1 MDPDDAG
8 KQTFFMAT
16 LYFGQ
21 EVGGKGVCVPFP
33 HSFWK
38 YIRLPPSLPFQ
49 KKSLSSPLINLN
61 HVL

>member
-8 KQTFFMAT
+8 KQTFSMVT

-21 EVGGKGVCVPFP
+21 EVGGKGVYLSPLHFENTLDYP
-33 HSFWK
+33 
-38 YIRLPPSLPFQ
+38 PFQ